1 MEGHSGRLV
10 VGTVAGTPEEFTNHQ
25 EVMETGARVQAQLTS
40 LLVTLLPALDGRI

>member
-1 MEGHSGRLV
+1 
-10 VGTVAGTPEEFTNHQ
+10 VGTVAGTPEEVTNHQ